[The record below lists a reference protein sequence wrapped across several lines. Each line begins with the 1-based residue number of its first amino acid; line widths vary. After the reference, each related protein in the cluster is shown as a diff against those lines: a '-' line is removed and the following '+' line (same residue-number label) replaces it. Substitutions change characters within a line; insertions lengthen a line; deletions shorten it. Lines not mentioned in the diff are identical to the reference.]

1 MNLIEYE
8 IIKNRELD
16 DFSKETW
23 MYARSLHKA
32 ISLVL
37 TGVAVILMIMTPTL
51 KGTVQTLSII
61 LAFLMIV
68 DFTLTMFIPRYL
80 DTKAYML
87 VARKMKLKTMEMISE
102 ARLKEIELVLPVP
115 DDKLSNYN
123 QSIYSEIMSISQYVK
138 NNNIRAELKD
148 IALISAISVTQKTS
162 AKLVKPYGI
171 TERQKEIIKKL
182 EKYYKIDIDKYCNIK
197 DSVSGEYELRL
208 DFKKIN

>member
-8 IIKNRELD
+8 ITKNRELD

-23 MYARSLHKA
+23 MYARTLYKA

-51 KGTVQTLSII
+51 RGTIQTLSII

-68 DFTLTMFIPRYL
+68 DFSLTMFIPRYL

-115 DDKLSNYN
+115 DKKLSNYN
-123 QSIYSEIMSISQYVK
+123 QSIYSEIMSISQYIK

-148 IALISAISVTQKTS
+148 IALISVISVTQKTL
-162 AKLVKPYGI
+162 AKLVKPYAI

-182 EKYYKIDIDKYCNIK
+182 EKYYRIDIEKYCDVK

-208 DFKKIN
+208 DFKK

>member
-8 IIKNRELD
+8 ITKNRELD

-23 MYARSLHKA
+23 MYARTLYKA

-51 KGTVQTLSII
+51 RGTIQTLSII

-68 DFTLTMFIPRYL
+68 DFSLTMFIPRYL

-115 DDKLSNYN
+115 DKKLSNYN
-123 QSIYSEIMSISQYVK
+123 QSIYSEIMSISQHIK

-148 IALISAISVTQKTS
+148 IALISVISVTQKTL
-162 AKLVKPYGI
+162 AKLVKPYAI

-182 EKYYKIDIDKYCNIK
+182 EKYYRIDIEKYCDVK

-208 DFKKIN
+208 DFKK

>member
-8 IIKNRELD
+8 ITKNRELD
-16 DFSKETW
+16 DFSKETC

-37 TGVAVILMIMTPTL
+37 TGIAVILMIMTPTL

-68 DFTLTMFIPRYL
+68 DFSLTMFIPRYL

-87 VARKMKLKTMEMISE
+87 VARKMKLKTMEIISE

-115 DDKLSNYN
+115 DEKLSNYN

-162 AKLVKPYGI
+162 ARLVKPYAI
-171 TERQKEIIKKL
+171 TERQKDIIKKL
-182 EKYYKIDIDKYCNIK
+182 EKYYKIDIEKYCDVK

-208 DFKKIN
+208 DFKK

>member
-8 IIKNRELD
+8 ITKNRELD

-23 MYARSLHKA
+23 MHARSLHKA

-51 KGTVQTLSII
+51 RGTIQTLSII

-68 DFTLTMFIPRYL
+68 DFSLTIFIPRYL

-115 DDKLSNYN
+115 DKKLSNYN
-123 QSIYSEIMSISQYVK
+123 QSIYSEIMSISQYIK

-162 AKLVKPYGI
+162 AKLVKPYAI

-182 EKYYKIDIDKYCNIK
+182 EKYYKIDIEKYCDVK